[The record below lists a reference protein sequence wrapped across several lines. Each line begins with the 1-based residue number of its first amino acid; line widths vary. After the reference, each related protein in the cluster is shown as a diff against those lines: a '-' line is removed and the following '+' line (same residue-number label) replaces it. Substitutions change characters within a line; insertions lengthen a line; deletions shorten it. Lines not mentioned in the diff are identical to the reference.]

1 MVSRNGLRK
10 MRSFP
15 VSMYPPE
22 FRMERPRSDD
32 SHYPYS
38 TANRIPLE
46 YESDA
51 LPPEQASS
59 TGHLALN
66 VKIIHVTGQR

>member
-1 MVSRNGLRK
+1 MSRNGLRK

-15 VSMYPPE
+15 VSMYSPE
-22 FRMERPRSDD
+22 FRLERTRSDD
-32 SHYPYS
+32 KHCPYS

-51 LPPEQASS
+51 LPPEPACS
-59 TGHLALN
+59 TGGHLAPN